1 MESID
6 MDQSIRTEAE
16 VFADLSELCASPGYL
31 HAIAYFCFRDNTIR
45 YGDEMMPED
54 VLEQFGMDRLVR
66 TEISTL
72 IGLSCKSDLN
82 AEMQTPETIQRYIDE
97 TEILLKEIHHSM
109 MPNMTEIFDPEQAS
123 DPNFNPFK
131 NGDFLREAI
140 FYGGESAY
148 HFQYRDLSSLKYKG
162 DSDWLIYNKGF
173 SSEDAISAITAI
185 QELQNRKINEFIPSL
200 DVNNPNSWTALDAY
214 KFTAEE
220 ISAESGIDLGVV
232 TNVIESFVSP
242 IGMSDFSSLDDFNP
256 KNAYPIIKTSDT
268 EYLLF
273 QNYSLVE
280 ALYETPFFWFY
291 EDKSYRS
298 TAMKNRGDFTESFS
312 AQRLTRVFGDRN
324 VFLNVEI
331 VDSKRNIAGEIDVLI
346 VYANRAIILQ
356 AKSKKLTIAARKG
369 NDLSLRDDFKKAVQ
383 DAYDQAYSCATLLT
397 DLSYKLIDDSGNELE
412 IERNLCEIYPFCVVS
427 DHYPALSFQARQFLN
442 FSKTEVIKPPFVMDV
457 FFLDVATEM
466 LETPLHFLSY
476 VNRRTEY
483 NDKVL
488 STHELTILSYHL
500 KQNLWVDDEYT
511 MMHLGDDICAD
522 LDLAMLVRRCKVTG
536 QRTPEGILTKFIDTT
551 VGRLITQIEKQ
562 EDPGTIDLG
571 FMLLLLSEDTVN
583 QLNTGIDHIAKLAL
597 NDHECHDLTIAIGA
611 GSTGLIVHCNS
622 DPLEVAGP
630 KLERHAERRKYS
642 QKAKEWFG
650 ICIDPETKKLKF
662 GLKLLYEWEQ
672 SDELD
677 RILADAPKPQRK
689 INIGTVVKGRK
700 IGRNEMCPCGS
711 GVKYKKCCLK

>member
-1 MESID
+1 
-6 MDQSIRTEAE
+6 MDQAIRTEAE
-16 VFADLSELCASPGYL
+16 IFSDLSELCISPGYL

-45 YGDEMMPED
+45 YGDEMTPED
-54 VLEQFGMDRLVR
+54 VLEQFGADRLVR
-66 TEISTL
+66 AEISTL
-72 IGLSCKSDLN
+72 IGLACKGDLN
-82 AEMQTPETIQRYIDE
+82 AEMQTPETIQRYIDN
-97 TEILLKEIHHSM
+97 TEALLKEIHQSM
-109 MPNMTEIFDPEQAS
+109 MPDMREIFDAKQAL

-131 NGDFLREAI
+131 NGSVLRESI
-140 FYGGESAY
+140 FYGGEAAY
-148 HFQYRDLSSLKYKG
+148 HFQYRDLSSLKYKS
-162 DSDWLIYNKGF
+162 DSDWLNCNKGY
-173 SSEDAISAITAI
+173 SSEDAILAITAI
-185 QELQNRKINEFIPSL
+185 QELQNRKINEFIPNL
-200 DVNNPNSWTALDAY
+200 DIANPSSWTVLNAY
-214 KFTAEE
+214 KFTADE
-220 ISAESGIDLGVV
+220 ISTESGLDLNIV

-242 IGMSDFSSLDDFNP
+242 IEMRDFLSLDDFNP

-273 QNYSLVE
+273 QNYSLVD

-312 AQRLTRVFGDRN
+312 AQRLTRVFGEKN

-331 VDSKRNIAGEIDVLI
+331 VDSKRNVAGEIDVLI

-383 DAYDQAYSCATLLT
+383 DAYDQAYSCANLLT
-397 DLSYKLIDDSGNELE
+397 DLNYKLIDDGGKELD
-412 IERNLCEIYPFCVVS
+412 IERNLREIYPFCVVS

-442 FSKTEVIKPPFVMDV
+442 FSKTEIIKAPFVMDV

-466 LETPLHFLSY
+466 LEAPLHFLSY
-476 VNRRTEY
+476 INRRTDY
-483 NDKVL
+483 NDKIL

-522 LDLAMLVRRCKVTG
+522 LDLAMLVRRCDVPG
-536 QRTPEGILTKFIDTT
+536 ARTPEGILTKFSGTP
-551 VGRLITQIEKQ
+551 VGDLVAQIEKQ

-583 QLNTGIDHIAKLAL
+583 QLNAGIDHIAKLAL
-597 NDHECHDLTIAIGA
+597 NDHKCHDLTIAIGM
-611 GSTGLIVHCNS
+611 GSTGLTVHCNS
-622 DPLEVAGP
+622 DPIEVAGP
-630 KLERHAERRKYS
+630 KLKRHAEIRKYS
-642 QKAKEWFG
+642 QKAEEWFG
-650 ICIDPETKKLKF
+650 ICVDPATKKLKF

-672 SDELD
+672 SAELD
-677 RILADAPKPQRK
+677 KVLADAPKSQRK

-700 IGRNEMCPCGS
+700 IGRNQVCPCGS
-711 GVKYKKCCLK
+711 GIKYKKCCLR

>member
-1 MESID
+1 MEK
-6 MDQSIRTEAE
+6 SIRTEAE
-16 VFADLSELCASPGYL
+16 IFADLSELCTSPGYL

-45 YGDEMMPED
+45 YRDVMTPED

-72 IGLSCKSDLN
+72 IGLSCKGDLN
-82 AEMQTPETIQRYIDE
+82 AEMQTPKTIQKYIDK
-97 TEILLKEIHHSM
+97 TEALLEEIHHSM
-109 MPNMTEIFDPEQAS
+109 MPNIRDIFVPDQAS
-123 DPNFNPFK
+123 DLSLNSFE
-131 NGDFLREAI
+131 NGDLLREAI

-148 HFQYRDLSSLKYKG
+148 HFQYRDLSSLKYRR
-162 DSDWLIYNKGF
+162 DSDWLTCNKGF

-185 QELQNRKINEFIPSL
+185 QELQNRKINDFIPSL
-200 DVNNPNSWTALDAY
+200 DINNPSSWTALDVF
-214 KFTAEE
+214 KFTTEE
-220 ISAESGIDLGVV
+220 ISEESGIELGVV
-232 TNVIESFVSP
+232 TNFIESFVSP

-256 KNAYPIIKTSDT
+256 KNAYPIIKTSDSA
-268 EYLLF
+268 YLLF

-291 EDKSYRS
+291 EDKAYRS

-312 AQRLTRVFGDRN
+312 AQRFTRVFGERN

-383 DAYDQAYSCATLLT
+383 DAYNQAYSCATLLT
-397 DLSYKLIDDSGNELE
+397 DLNYKLIDDSGNELD
-412 IERNLCEIYPFCVVS
+412 IERNLCEIYPFCVIS

-488 STHELTILSYHL
+488 STQELTILSYHL

-511 MMHLGDDICAD
+511 TIHLDDDICAD

-536 QRTPEGILTKFIDTT
+536 ERTPEGILTKFRDTT
-551 VGRLITQIEKQ
+551 VGRLIKQIEKQ
-562 EDPGTIDLG
+562 EEPGTIDLG

-583 QLNTGIDHIAKLAL
+583 QLNTGIEHIAKLAL
-597 NDHECHDLTIAIGA
+597 CDHKCHDLTIAMGA
-611 GSTGLIVHCNS
+611 GSTGLTVHCNS
-622 DPLEVAGP
+622 DPLEVAGH
-630 KLERHAERRKYS
+630 KLERHAEIRKYS

-662 GLKLLYEWEQ
+662 GLKLLYDWEQ

-677 RILADAPKPQRK
+677 RVLADTPKPQRM

>member
-1 MESID
+1 MD
-6 MDQSIRTEAE
+6 MDQSIRAEAE

-45 YGDEMMPED
+45 YGDVMTPED

-72 IGLSCKSDLN
+72 IGLSCKADLN

-97 TEILLKEIHHSM
+97 TEMLLKEMHHSM
-109 MPNMTEIFDPEQAS
+109 MPNMREIFDPEQAS
-123 DPNFNPFK
+123 DPNFNPFE

-200 DVNNPNSWTALDAY
+200 DINNPSSWTALDAY

-220 ISAESGIDLGVV
+220 ISAESGIDLGIV

-291 EDKSYRS
+291 EDKAYRS

-312 AQRLTRVFGDRN
+312 AQRMTRVFGDRN

-331 VDSKRNIAGEIDVLI
+331 VDSKRNIVGEIDVLI

-442 FSKTEVIKPPFVMDV
+442 FSKTEIIKPPFVMDV

-483 NDKVL
+483 NDKVF

-522 LDLAMLVRRCKVTG
+522 LDLAMLVRRCKVAG
-536 QRTPEGILTKFIDTT
+536 ERTPEGILTKFRDTT

-583 QLNTGIDHIAKLAL
+583 QLNTGIDHIAKLAM
-597 NDHECHDLTIAIGA
+597 NDHKCHDLTIAIGA
-611 GSTGLIVHCNS
+611 RSTGLTVHCNS
-622 DPLEVAGP
+622 DPIAVAGP

-700 IGRNEMCPCGS
+700 IGRNEICLCGS

>member
-6 MDQSIRTEAE
+6 MDQVKRTEAE
-16 VFADLSELCASPGYL
+16 VFADLSELCISPGYI

-45 YGDEMMPED
+45 YGDIMTPED

-72 IGLSCKSDLN
+72 IGLACKGDLN
-82 AEMQTPETIQRYIDE
+82 AEMQTPETIQRYIDN
-97 TEILLKEIHHSM
+97 TELLLKEIHQSM
-109 MPNMTEIFDPEQAS
+109 MPDMRELFDPEQTS
-123 DPNFNPFK
+123 IPNFNPFK
-131 NGDFLREAI
+131 NGAVLRESI
-140 FYGGESAY
+140 FYGGEAAY
-148 HFQYRDLSSLKYKG
+148 HFQYRDLSSLKYRG
-162 DSDWLIYNKGF
+162 DSDWLKCNKGY
-173 SSEDAISAITAI
+173 SSEDAISIITAI
-185 QELQNRKINEFIPSL
+185 QELQNWKVNEFIPNL
-200 DVNNPNSWTALDAY
+200 DIADPSSWTALDSH

-220 ISAESGIDLGVV
+220 ISTESGFDLDVV
-232 TNVIESFVSP
+232 TKVIESFVSP

-291 EDKSYRS
+291 EDKSYRA

-312 AQRLTRVFGDRN
+312 AQRLTRVFGEKN

-383 DAYDQAYSCATLLT
+383 DAYDQASSCANLIT
-397 DLSYKLIDDSGNELE
+397 DSNYKLIDDGGNELE
-412 IERNLCEIYPFCVVS
+412 VERNLYEIYPFCVVS

-442 FSKTEVIKPPFVMDV
+442 SSATKVIKPPFVMDV
-457 FFLDVATEM
+457 FFLDVATEI

-476 VNRRTEY
+476 VNRRTDY

-500 KQNLWVDDEYT
+500 KQNL
-511 MMHLGDDICAD
+511 
-522 LDLAMLVRRCKVTG
+522 
-536 QRTPEGILTKFIDTT
+536 
-551 VGRLITQIEKQ
+551 
-562 EDPGTIDLG
+562 
-571 FMLLLLSEDTVN
+571 
-583 QLNTGIDHIAKLAL
+583 
-597 NDHECHDLTIAIGA
+597 
-611 GSTGLIVHCNS
+611 
-622 DPLEVAGP
+622 
-630 KLERHAERRKYS
+630 
-642 QKAKEWFG
+642 
-650 ICIDPETKKLKF
+650 
-662 GLKLLYEWEQ
+662 
-672 SDELD
+672 
-677 RILADAPKPQRK
+677 
-689 INIGTVVKGRK
+689 
-700 IGRNEMCPCGS
+700 
-711 GVKYKKCCLK
+711 

>member
-1 MESID
+1 
-6 MDQSIRTEAE
+6 MDQAIRTEAE
-16 VFADLSELCASPGYL
+16 VFSDLSELCISPGYL

-45 YGDEMMPED
+45 YGDEMTPED
-54 VLEQFGMDRLVR
+54 VLEQFGADRLVR

-72 IGLSCKSDLN
+72 IGLACKGDLN
-82 AEMQTPETIQRYIDE
+82 AEMQAPETIQQYIDSSE
-97 TEILLKEIHHSM
+97 VLLKEIHQSM
-109 MPNMTEIFDPEQAS
+109 MPDMRDIFDPEQAS
-123 DPNFNPFK
+123 DQNFNPFK
-131 NGDFLREAI
+131 NGSVLRESI
-140 FYGGESAY
+140 FYGGEAAY
-148 HFQYRDLSSLKYKG
+148 HFQYRDMSSLKYKG
-162 DSDWLIYNKGF
+162 DSDWLSCNKGY
-173 SSEDAISAITAI
+173 SSEDAISTITAI
-185 QELQNRKINEFIPSL
+185 QEVQNRKVNEFIPNL
-200 DVNNPNSWTALDAY
+200 NMANPSSWTALDAY

-220 ISAESGIDLGVV
+220 ISAESGLDLDVV
-232 TNVIESFVSP
+232 TKVIESFVSP
-242 IGMSDFSSLDDFNP
+242 IEMSDFSSLDDFNP
-256 KNAYPIIKTSDT
+256 KNAYPIIKISDA

-273 QNYSLVE
+273 QNYSIVE

-312 AQRLTRVFGDRN
+312 AQRLSRVFGEKN
-324 VFLNVEI
+324 VYLNVEM

-383 DAYDQAYSCATLLT
+383 NAYDQAYSCANLLT
-397 DLSYKLIDDSGNELE
+397 DLNYKLIDDEGNELE
-412 IERNLCEIYPFCVVS
+412 IERNFSEIYPFCVVS
-427 DHYPALSFQARQFLN
+427 DHYPALSFQSRQFLN
-442 FSKTEVIKPPFVMDV
+442 FSESEVIKAPFVMDV

-466 LETPLHFLSY
+466 LYTPLHFLSY
-476 VNRRTEY
+476 VKRRTDY
-483 NDKVL
+483 NDKIL

-511 MMHLGDDICAD
+511 MMNLGDDICAD
-522 LDLAMLVRRCKVTG
+522 LDLAMLVRRCDVPG
-536 QRTPEGILTKFIDTT
+536 ARTPEGILTKFSGTD
-551 VGRLITQIEKQ
+551 VGKLIAQIEKQ

-611 GSTGLIVHCNS
+611 GSTGLTVHCNF
-622 DPLEVAGP
+622 DPIEVAGP
-630 KLERHAERRKYS
+630 KLKRHAERRKYS
-642 QKAKEWFG
+642 QKAEEWFG
-650 ICIDPETKKLKF
+650 ICIDPATKKLKF
-662 GLKLLYEWEQ
+662 GLKLLYGWEQ

-677 RILADAPKPQRK
+677 KVLADAPKPQRR

-700 IGRNEMCPCGS
+700 IGRNEKCPCGS
-711 GVKYKKCCLK
+711 GVKYKKCCLR